1 MLSIGGRYAGKKRK
15 KPARR
20 SPKPQPPEGAKSN
33 PSKRHRDR
41 LNQELTKLT
50 NLLPFPE
57 DVRARLD
64 KLSILRLIVGYL
76 KVKSYF
82 AAILKDSIADCS
94 GDPPMNPGRSEHT
107 SPQVNAELFS
117 EGDLLLQALNGFL
130 MAVTED
136 GYVLYVSPTVQDY
149 LGFHQSDVIYQS
161 VFELIHKEDRAMF
174 QSQFLWPPD
183 AAPISREGEQDNH
196 PLPGENC
203 LSLSGTPTDSLQH
216 QPLEDPS
223 YLERSF
229 VCRFRCLLD
238 NSSGFL
244 ELNFHGHLKLLPGQ
258 NNTSEDGILMS
269 PQLTL
274 FAIAT
279 PRQPLTILELQN
291 KTFIFQTKHKLDFTP
306 IACDSRGK
314 VVLGYTD
321 SELCRKGS
329 GYQFIHAADMMHC
342 AENHVRMMR
351 TGESGLTVFRLL
363 TKQAGWLWVQSNAR
377 LVFRGGQPDCIVA
390 RQRALTNAEG
400 EDHLRKRALQL
411 PFTFTTGEAI
421 LYDSSPLSPLT
432 SLPARKRIRAR
443 KGTPTGQGPVHP
455 GSLLGAM
462 MRQDESMYL
471 SCMVPTTQGSPLER
485 QGSNGRHEDEEEK
498 EKEEDHSFLSLI
510 ETLLEK
516 DTEEQPDLCST
527 LQHLGVT
534 DLKQCLWEE
543 SLLRADSGPAGSQN
557 FHPLPSSQGGGSH
570 REKEVLFHDSGN
582 VALPPPAST
591 TVPQTLKPQP
601 SLGSGQLTR
610 EVTPPQN
617 MGTVPS
623 CLHTHTQHFFT
634 TGPTFQSPPQWQP
647 QHTQAAPL
655 NFGICHKPTIFDFS
669 PLPEA
674 SSPRQPAQVF
684 QPNHTSL
691 LPLGENVVP
700 GHLDQPDPGFLDF
713 CKEPMLWTA
722 SHSGQC
728 QGPFISSDPTSWG
741 THPSESI
748 WDSPIQGQ
756 PVMVP
761 VEVEARQA
769 QPDPFHH
776 LKSTMANSCPP
787 WAGPASDIP
796 PELCCGLPPSV
807 QGALGTPKDT
817 LGSQEHPPH
826 SLVVSQLSGSPACPS
841 QELLH
846 RPLAMQD
853 SYSMD
858 CPCPAAKQQQW
869 LQTQEAYGPVREGFP
884 SVQHLGGCSRDAVP
898 PALQPSPFL
907 SSKSSSPGIGSSQCK
922 SPAEPTRRSK
932 DRPVILAPGAVVKSQ
947 VQSSPVL
954 PPCHPD
960 PACPST
966 STQGSHDLQLQVGVG
981 KQDHGN
987 LGVAGR
993 GAPSA
998 ELLADLNMRRH
1009 QPS

>member
-1 MLSIGGRYAGKKRK
+1 MLSTGGRYAVKKRK

-20 SPKPQPPEGAKSN
+20 RYQGAGARAARGGGGGVRVPMSAAPGAPRDPTTRTSLRTTHHESCGADTPRAESLGQTPARGWGAALGLRVAWRPPPRRSPRDAREPAPGGGPKPQPPEGAKSN

-41 LNQELTKLT
+41 LNQELSKLT

-82 AAILKDSIADCS
+82 AGNIADCS
-94 GDPPMNPGRSEHT
+94 GDPPMNPGGSEHT
-107 SPQVNAELFS
+107 SPQVNVELFS

-136 GYVLYVSPTVQDY
+136 GYVFYVSPTVQDY

-183 AAPISREGEQDNH
+183 AAPESGTVS
-196 PLPGENC
+196 LPGENF
-203 LSLSGTPTDSLQH
+203 LSLSGTPTDSLHH
-216 QPLEDPS
+216 QPLEDPT

-244 ELNFHGHLKLLPGQ
+244 ELNFHGRLKFLPGQ
-258 NNTSEDGILMS
+258 NNRSEDGNVVS

-291 KTFIFQTKHKLDFTP
+291 KTFLFQTKHKLDFTP

-377 LVFRGGQPDCIVA
+377 LVFRGGQPHCIVA

-400 EDHLRKRALQL
+400 EEHLHKRALQL

-432 SLPARKRIRAR
+432 ALPARKRIRAG

-455 GSLLGAM
+455 GSLLGAV

-471 SCMVPTTQGSPLER
+471 SCIAPTTQGSPLER
-485 QGSNGRHEDEEEK
+485 RASTDRHEDKEEEEEK
-498 EKEEDHSFLSLI
+498 EAPSLLAFI
-510 ETLLEK
+510 DTLLEK

-534 DLKQCLWEE
+534 DLNQCLWDE

-557 FHPLPSSQGGGSH
+557 FHLLPSSQGGGSH
-570 REKEVLFHDSGN
+570 REKE
-582 VALPPPAST
+582 
-591 TVPQTLKPQP
+591 
-601 SLGSGQLTR
+601 
-610 EVTPPQN
+610 
-617 MGTVPS
+617 
-623 CLHTHTQHFFT
+623 
-634 TGPTFQSPPQWQP
+634 
-647 QHTQAAPL
+647 
-655 NFGICHKPTIFDFS
+655 
-669 PLPEA
+669 
-674 SSPRQPAQVF
+674 
-684 QPNHTSL
+684 
-691 LPLGENVVP
+691 
-700 GHLDQPDPGFLDF
+700 
-713 CKEPMLWTA
+713 
-722 SHSGQC
+722 
-728 QGPFISSDPTSWG
+728 
-741 THPSESI
+741 
-748 WDSPIQGQ
+748 
-756 PVMVP
+756 
-761 VEVEARQA
+761 
-769 QPDPFHH
+769 
-776 LKSTMANSCPP
+776 
-787 WAGPASDIP
+787 
-796 PELCCGLPPSV
+796 
-807 QGALGTPKDT
+807 
-817 LGSQEHPPH
+817 
-826 SLVVSQLSGSPACPS
+826 
-841 QELLH
+841 ELLH
-846 RPLAMQD
+846 RPLAVQD
-853 SYSMD
+853 SCSIN
-858 CPCPAAKQQQW
+858 PPWPAAKQQQW
-869 LQTQEAYGPVREGFP
+869 L
-884 SVQHLGGCSRDAVP
+884 C
-898 PALQPSPFL
+898 
-907 SSKSSSPGIGSSQCK
+907 
-922 SPAEPTRRSK
+922 
-932 DRPVILAPGAVVKSQ
+932 RPVSSTYLSLGFYFHYEDMTLEGMGHFCKLAEEKHWDTEH
-947 VQSSPVL
+947 L
-954 PPCHPD
+954 
-960 PACPST
+960 
-966 STQGSHDLQLQVGVG
+966 
-981 KQDHGN
+981 
-987 LGVAGR
+987 
-993 GAPSA
+993 
-998 ELLADLNMRRH
+998 
-1009 QPS
+1009 